1 MGRGLV
7 MSRFNAVNRF
17 PIATAWVTTD
27 NITGTGTSV
36 VETTVMNIPMA
47 SLPAYTDLIVEV
59 QFTQVRTG
67 GTGSCL
73 AWAKF
78 PQEAGAGLTSDGAG
92 PTVLYSTAQ
101 FTDTT
106 PRTRVVRA
114 RFPFMMDGYSGA
126 PPQKAV
132 YVRAKGS
139 AGDTE
144 WAVSDIKARLIYT
157 PL

>member
-1 MGRGLV
+1 

-36 VETTVMNIPMA
+36 VETTAINIPM
-47 SLPAYTDLIVEV
+47 STLPAYTDLIIEV

-67 GTGSCL
+67 GTGSCV

-78 PQEAGAGLTSDGAG
+78 PQEAGAGLTLDGAG
-92 PTVLYSTAQ
+92 PTVLYGTAQ

-106 PRTRVVRA
+106 ARTRVVRA
-114 RFPFMMDGYSGA
+114 RFPLMMDGFSGA
-126 PPQKAV
+126 PQKTV

-139 AGDTE
+139 AADTE

>member
-1 MGRGLV
+1 
-7 MSRFNAVNRF
+7 MSRFNTANRF

-27 NITGTGTSV
+27 NITGTGTAV
-36 VETTVMNIPMA
+36 VETTVINIPMT

-67 GTGSCL
+67 GTGLCV

-92 PTVLYSTAQ
+92 PTVLYGTAQ
-101 FTDTT
+101 TADNTS
-106 PRTRVVRA
+106 RTRVVRA
-114 RFPFMMDGYSGA
+114 RFPLMMDGYNGA
-126 PPQKAV
+126 PQKAV

-139 AGDTE
+139 AADTE